1 MGDRLMTNR
10 VVVTAALVLV
20 GCGVALI
27 ARAEPNLFVGEWDWN
42 RAESSGLPGEPP
54 PRDEVLTIGSAD
66 IARVQ
71 WTVTTVDAQGQQHT
85 ESYTGTGDG
94 KAAQIPGAPEGTM
107 HAFTVTN
114 HSLEAVYISKDGN
127 SDRSSCEVSTDRK
140 KMTCRGTESDGKGHS
155 ANYVDVYDRK

>member
-1 MGDRLMTNR
+1 MRNR
-10 VVVTAALVLV
+10 VAVAAAIVLA
-20 GCGVALI
+20 GCSVALI
-27 ARAEPNLFVGEWDWN
+27 ARAEANLFVGEWHWN
-42 RAESSGLPGEPP
+42 KAESSGLPGEPP

-66 IARVQ
+66 MARVQ

-85 ESYTGTGDG
+85 ETFTGTGDG

-107 HAFTVTN
+107 HAFTVTG
-114 HSLEAVYISKDGN
+114 HSLEALYTSKDGS
-127 SDRSSCEVSTDRK
+127 SDRSSCELSKDGK